1 MPVCGASASCLHPEL
16 PLDRRHFCGI
26 CRSTHLH
33 GLCGGYLGNDD
44 EITYC
49 NACLSCIEQS
59 RGNIPVLP
67 PPTVLQNV
75 AVEECRNLPVL
86 PPPTVQQNVAVA
98 ELRNLPV
105 IPPST
110 QDLNVA
116 AADRPSQALKC
127 SLRQCKNTYA
137 AALQFT
143 CGFKDCGKTIHR
155 PCYMAFIAKNNLSV
169 LPDDKFCCGVKA
181 HHSSVLKAAANLV
194 NEKTRW
200 DADRPNGP
208 DTEPLSMS
216 VLLDWW
222 TVEGNY
228 SKYWGGKDQTGKT
241 KFTFW
246 QMLSQLIKEKGILVE
261 RSAVSVGSKIIR
273 MEAMYKEASDWL
285 AQTGQGVLAE
295 GGDVTDAVKKGVLS
309 FTLLTPLCA
318 IDHLSNHWH
327 YQMS

>member
-1 MPVCGASASCLHPEL
+1 MSVFGASASCLHPEL
-16 PLDRRHFCGI
+16 PLDGRHFCGI

-33 GLCGGYLGNDD
+33 GPCGVYLGKDD
-44 EITYC
+44 EITYH

-59 RGNIPVLP
+59 RRNIPVLP
-67 PPTVLQNV
+67 PSTVLQNV
-75 AVEECRNLPVL
+75 AVEECHNHPVH
-86 PPPTVQQNVAVA
+86 PPPTVQQNVAVF
-98 ELRNLPV
+98 ESRNLPV

-116 AADRPSQALKC
+116 AADRPSKALKC
-127 SLRQCKNTYA
+127 SLRQCKNTNA

-155 PCYMAFIAKNNLSV
+155 PCYMAFIAKNNLLV
-169 LPDDKFCCGVKA
+169 LPDEKFCCGVKA
-181 HHSSVLKAAANLV
+181 HHSSVLKAAANPV

-200 DADRPNGP
+200 DADGPNGP
-208 DTEPLSMS
+208 DTEPSSMS
-216 VLLDWW
+216 VLVDWW

-228 SKYWGGKDQTGKT
+228 SKYRGGKGQTGKT
-241 KFTFW
+241 KETFW
-246 QMLSQLIKEKGILVE
+246 QMLSQLIKEKGILVKQ
-261 RSAVSVGSKIIR
+261 SAVSVGSKIMR
-273 MEAMYKEASDWL
+273 LEAMYKDAADWL

-318 IDHLSNHWH
+318 INRLSNHWR